1 MVTKL
6 LLALLLACACL
17 SLPANEPEFSYLAP
31 TWQEN
36 AELPP
41 SLRCIEARLA
51 RDHDLR
57 AEDLIT
63 WAHEGTHYLDA
74 RHSQSPVR
82 AFYCLR
88 GRIAR
93 FRNPRVSLTQIAR
106 ATPVLLRGNI
116 YNTYLAAQDR
126 LRAWD
131 DDPLYVVHEWVA
143 YTNGSQV
150 RKELAWEKRGET
162 LAHMA
167 EMGVYVSVLVN
178 LIETQDPAYD
188 LGPLV
193 TFVRW
198 NAARGKEIA
207 GTQWNGL
214 PAFVKAAE
222 QAFAPA
228 LDLMDLVKRSE

>member
-1 MVTKL
+1 MFTRL
-6 LLALLLACACL
+6 FLALLLAFSCL
-17 SLPANEPEFSYLAP
+17 NVPANEPEFSYMAP
-31 TWQEN
+31 LRPEDHR
-36 AELPP
+36 LPL
-41 SLRCIEARLA
+41 SLRCIEARL
-51 RDHDLR
+51 DEHHDLR
-57 AEDLIT
+57 VEDMIT
-63 WAHEGTHYLDA
+63 WAHEGTHYIDA
-74 RHSQSPVR
+74 RNSRSPVR

-93 FRNPRVSLTQIAR
+93 FRNPKISITQIAR
-106 ATPVLLRGNI
+106 ATPAALRGKI
-116 YNTYLAAQDR
+116 YATYLADRDR

-167 EMGVYVSVLVN
+167 EMGIYVAVLIS
-178 LIETQDPAYD
+178 LTETQDPAYD

-207 GTQWNGL
+207 GAQWNGL
-214 PAFVKAAE
+214 PAFVAAAE